1 MAQAES
7 EWQRSFVH
15 PFTNQIVLTDFD
27 AASYLQWLNGRPVEG
42 SAVLANF
49 LHEWTHR
56 WCFHSI
62 VGSAVSLVKMRA
74 ATRHFVGRSAFD
86 DYVRCMTAARC
97 LEPFAEG
104 LALFAEFDTCP
115 GRSPWLSQT
124 LTATSH
130 YFTPALNVGPL
141 FPLEALLQELR
152 RDPTLLER
160 KAGIYALSASNPYL
174 RGYLSVKSLWC
185 AMATACDALHDRELF
200 LSYLRSYIYDD
211 PGMVVAILS
220 PAHGEIRAAE
230 RITMHFGSR
239 TRDLLSFSVLSQRV
253 DRWLESAE
261 EGEVDVMSIGATPRQ
276 RTQAKSLL
284 MEALVAD
291 VSDDRSETLAAWTL
305 MTMEERTIC
314 LIGVARVFLRP
325 TMGSKMDLALKPEG
339 PPIYTTEAIHT
350 QQSHDGELFI
360 FGTGNG
366 QGMVVMLRIDEEVSL
381 ISAFGAYSDD
391 EVALAKRH
399 MMNKLHSESL
409 HEELRASVASS
420 DVAATVW
427 KIIAPQVDAR
437 LEAIYGPLCTLNA
450 SDDRWRD
457 ALAQLRKTGVF
468 SLLDEDAELTRA
480 VAAIGLVNTVS
491 SDVGTIR
498 TLVTALGV
506 EETALD
512 QALNLGYRY
521 GMQLVARQGSSATA
535 LI

>member
-1 MAQAES
+1 MAQAET
-7 EWQRSFVH
+7 EWQRSYVH

-27 AASYLQWLNGRPVEG
+27 PASYLQWLSGRRVEG

-115 GRSPWLSQT
+115 GKSPWLSQT

-130 YFTPALNVGPL
+130 YFAPALNIGPI

-152 RDPTLLER
+152 RDPALLER

-174 RGYLSVKSLWC
+174 RGYLSVKSLWRQ
-185 AMATACDALHDRELF
+185 MAAACDALNDRDLF

-211 PGMVVAILS
+211 PGMVLAILS
-220 PAHGEIRAAE
+220 PAYGEIRAAE
-230 RITMHFGSR
+230 RITNHLISR
-239 TRDLLSFSVLSQRV
+239 ARDLLSFSELSERV

-261 EGEVDVMSIGATPRQ
+261 KGRVDAKSIGTTDHQSAEAASLL
-276 RTQAKSLL
+276 TQAWI
-284 MEALVAD
+284 ED
-291 VSDDRSETLAAWTL
+291 VSDDQTETLAAWTL

-314 LIGVARVFLRP
+314 LIGVARVFLRSTVGP
-325 TMGSKMDLALKPEG
+325 RVDVALKADG
-339 PPIYTTEAIHT
+339 PPIYTTEAIVA
-350 QQSHDGELFI
+350 QQSDVGELFI

-366 QGMVVMLRIDEEVSL
+366 QGMLVLLRIKEEVSL
-381 ISAFGAYSDD
+381 ISSFGAHSDD
-391 EVALAKRH
+391 ELSLAKRH
-399 MMNKLHSESL
+399 IMNKLNSESL
-409 HEELRASVASS
+409 HEELRARVASS
-420 DVAATVW
+420 AVASTVW
-427 KIIAPQVDAR
+427 KIIAPQVDAG
-437 LEAIYGPLCTLNA
+437 LDAIYGPLCTLNA
-450 SDDRWRD
+450 SDDRWHD
-457 ALAQLRKTGVF
+457 ALAQLQKMGVF

-480 VAAIGLVNTVS
+480 IAAIGLVNTVS
-491 SDVGTIR
+491 FDVGTIC

-506 EETALD
+506 DESAVD
-512 QALNLGYRY
+512 QALSLGPRY
-521 GMQLVARQGSSATA
+521 GMQLIARQGWSAAA
-535 LI
+535 LV